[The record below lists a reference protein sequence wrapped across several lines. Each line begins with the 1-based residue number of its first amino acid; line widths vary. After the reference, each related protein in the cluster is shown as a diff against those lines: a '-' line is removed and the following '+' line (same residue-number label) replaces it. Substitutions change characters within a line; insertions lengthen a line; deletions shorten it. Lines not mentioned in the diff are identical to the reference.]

1 MDLACPA
8 YKKWFQERCLK
19 LMREDGVNIF
29 KWDRAGNGVS
39 PHFMALLDI
48 ADNLRKENPAVF
60 INVTVG
66 TWPSPFWLNHV
77 DTTWRNGTADVGWA
91 GKGDTREQWI
101 TYRDGGC
108 YQRFVEMSPLYPLNS
123 CMHHGIVQGRCFQ
136 GEIVSKSGANLKHDA
151 RAYFANGAMLQEMYL
166 TPSLLTPD
174 AWDRVAEA
182 AKWAHANADVLVDS
196 HWVGG
201 DPLRLEP
208 YGYAAWNAR
217 KGTLMIRNPD
227 DSPQTIALDASA
239 VFELPAGAPRRY
251 RVISPYADTPAP
263 VKEWVVGRP
272 ITIAL
277 KPFEVI
283 VLEAIPIS

>member
-1 MDLACPA
+1 
-8 YKKWFQERCLK
+8 
-19 LMREDGVNIF
+19 
-29 KWDRAGNGVS
+29 
-39 PHFMALLDI
+39 
-48 ADNLRKENPAVF
+48 
-60 INVTVG
+60 
-66 TWPSPFWLNHV
+66 
-77 DTTWRNGTADVGWA
+77 
-91 GKGDTREQWI
+91 
-101 TYRDGGC
+101 
-108 YQRFVEMSPLYPLNS
+108 MSPLYPLNS